1 MEMCLIN
8 MLQQLITEG
17 ISEKSEETFEDFYNL
32 NSKHYKKVKT
42 NKKQENFLE
51 QKNEK
56 TLPMSYEEYLK
67 CYRLKDVPEMKK
79 FLKDSYEN
87 YLDKVKNGEEIK
99 PCLKKLP
106 TANEGEID
114 EQDDGAEAGTSS
126 AGEGAGT
133 ASMGAWD
140 TGASRG
146 AANPVGVGKWSDTY
160 SITRG
165 KGNPLW

>member
-17 ISEKSEETFEDFYNL
+17 ISENYKETHEDFYNL

-42 NKKQENFLE
+42 DENQEEIYE
-51 QKNEK
+51 QEDSSD
-56 TLPMSYEEYLK
+56 TPMTYKEYLK
-67 CYRLKDVPEMKK
+67 CYRLKDNPEMKK
-79 FLKDSYEN
+79 YLKDSYEK
-87 YLDKVKNGEEIK
+87 YLKKVKNNEEIK
-99 PCLKKLP
+99 PCVSTKD
-106 TANEGEID
+106 EVEID

-133 ASMGAWD
+133 ASMGSWES
-140 TGASRG
+140 GASRG
-146 AANPVGVGKWSDTY
+146 AANPTGVGKWADTY

-165 KGNPLW
+165 KGNPVW